1 MPASPTQ
8 TGRITVVE
16 LKGLNEREIDANS
29 DLGYFDFLR
38 GCVPINKN
46 TLTRCNGSTLLL
58 NFGEPVLSIHQ
69 TNDSRGNI
77 IVQTL
82 SSVRIVSTNELFG
95 TAINPTN
102 LVPVASTEEESMS
115 QAIIVHQL
123 AAGTNGGTYTTLNVW
138 QQAPLSAILSQLNPD
153 GTTAAFVTSLT
164 ANQFTLATGIYR
176 IRGYSVMS
184 NVTGATKMAARLFN
198 VTASTPAWSGL
209 ANEDSPSVLSG
220 GASYNEQL
228 PIAGTLNLVA
238 PTTFEVQGLQS
249 RVQTN
254 TGFGIFASAAG
265 FGSAKELY
273 RFLEILKTA

>member
-46 TLTRCNGSTLLL
+46 TLTRCNGSKLLL

-82 SSVRIVSTNELFG
+82 SSVRVVSTNELFG
-95 TAINPTN
+95 TTINPTN
-102 LVPVASTEEESMS
+102 LQPVASTEEESMS
-115 QAIIVHQL
+115 QAIIVHQV
-123 AAGTNGGTYTTLNVW
+123 AAGTNGGTYTVANTW

-153 GTTAAFVTSLT
+153 GTPAAFVTAFA
-164 ANQFTLATGIYR
+164 ANQFTLDTGVYR

-184 NVTGATKMAARLFN
+184 NSGASTKMAARLFN
-198 VTASTPAWSGL
+198 VTAGTPAWSGA
-209 ANEDSPSVLSG
+209 ANEDSHALLSG
-220 GASYNEQL
+220 GANYNERLQF
-228 PIAGTLNLVA
+228 AGTLNLA
-238 PTTFEVQGLQS
+238 IPTQFQVEGLQS
-249 RVQTN
+249 AAKTN
-254 TGFGIFASAAG
+254 SGFGIFANAAG
-265 FGSAKELY
+265 FTLAKELY
-273 RFLEILKTA
+273 RYIEILKTA